1 MKNKMH
7 ATAIALSLL
16 LGIAGSS
23 YAQGG
28 AAGPLTALDYVEI
41 QQLYAR
47 YNYAI
52 DAGDIEAYVALYTSD
67 GAFNAF
73 EGQAGLRQF
82 MKNRQGGNRR
92 HWNTNLVITPSPEGA
107 RGQVYLMFVDVGTK
121 PPSITGAGKYEDVLV
136 KTPQGWRFKKRR
148 TMPDPPPDPA
158 ATAAPK

>member
-1 MKNKMH
+1 MKRHMH
-7 ATAIALSLL
+7 AAAIVLSLL
-16 LGIAGSS
+16 LGTGGSAF
-23 YAQGG
+23 AQGTG
-28 AAGPLTALDYVEI
+28 TLTALDYVEI

-52 DAGDIEAYVALYTSD
+52 DAGDIEAYVGLYTPD

-107 RGQVYLMFVDVGTK
+107 KGQVYLMFVDVGTK
-121 PPSITGAGKYEDVLV
+121 PPSISGAGRYEDVIV

-148 TMPDPPPDPA
+148 TMPDPPPDA
-158 ATAAPK
+158 AAAPTK

>member
-1 MKNKMH
+1 MRRHLH
-7 ATAIALSLL
+7 AAAMALSLL
-16 LGIAGSS
+16 VGTGVPAF
-23 YAQGG
+23 AQGG
-28 AAGPLTALDYVEI
+28 ALTALDYVEI

-52 DAGDIEAYVALYTSD
+52 DAGDIEAYVALYTPD

-107 RGQVYLMFVDVGTK
+107 KGQVYLMFVDVGTK
-121 PPSITGAGKYEDVLV
+121 PPSISGAGKYEDVIV

-148 TMPDPPPDPA
+148 TMPDPPPDA
-158 ATAAPK
+158 GAPTK